1 VETVHQTVHRGRW
14 TRADRAAEPWPRL
27 PFEVPAGCAA
37 VEVELEVAGPDAVID
52 LGCEGAAGWRGWS
65 GGARTRYAI
74 TPDAAT
80 PGYLPGE
87 PEPGQ
92 WHVIAGLH
100 RVPESGVDY
109 TVTVRTGGRPRI
121 EQARPAPPVPHRP
134 PRRELPAG
142 DGLRWVATDLHAHT
156 LHSDGELTVPEL
168 AALAVDAGLDA
179 LAVTDHN
186 TVAHHAE
193 LAEVGLRYG
202 IALIPGQ
209 EVTTEYGHANA
220 FGDIGWV
227 DFREPAADWVTT
239 VAARGG
245 LLSVNH
251 PLAADCAW
259 RHPLPV
265 RPPLAEVWHSS
276 WLSPAWGGPV
286 AWWEAW
292 GADTTPVGGSDWHR
306 ADGSTALGTPT
317 TWVAV
322 AVDADADVDGAG
334 PDLVGAV
341 LDGLR
346 AGRTAVS
353 AGRDAPVLLPVDG
366 ELVVLGAAGA
376 LVVGDGYRAPV
387 SSDRDTLAGGGRV
400 LCGHDGGV
408 LALAGVAR

>member
-1 VETVHQTVHRGRW
+1 MAIVDELVHRGRW
-14 TRADRAAEPWPRL
+14 TRDDRAQGFWPRL
-27 PFEVPAGCAA
+27 PFEVPAGCAG
-37 VEVELEVAGPDAVID
+37 VEVELAVADPDAVID

-65 GGARTRYAI
+65 GGARRRFAI
-74 TPDAAT
+74 TPATAT

-87 PEPGQ
+87 PEPGV

-109 TVTVRTGGRPRI
+109 TVTVRTGGSPDVERS
-121 EQARPAPPVPHRP
+121 RPAPPVPARP
-134 PRRELPAG
+134 PRRELPAEPG
-142 DGLRWVATDLHAHT
+142 SRWVAADFHAHT
-156 LHSDGELTVPEL
+156 LHSDGVLTVPEL
-168 AALAVDAGLDA
+168 AALAVEAGLDA

-193 LAEVGLRYG
+193 LAATARRYG

-209 EVTTEYGHANA
+209 EVTTELGHANA

-227 DFREPAADWVTT
+227 DFREPAASWVDT

-251 PLAADCAW
+251 PLAADCSW

-276 WLSPAWGGPV
+276 WLAPTWGGPL
-286 AWWEAW
+286 AWWQAW
-292 GADTTPVGGSDWHR
+292 GSEVTPIGGSDWH
-306 ADGSTALGTPT
+306 AEDGHTRLGVPT
-317 TWVAV
+317 TWV
-322 AVDADADVDGAG
+322 AVDADADG
-334 PDLVGAV
+334 PELAGAV

-353 AGRDAPVLLPVDG
+353 AGRDAPVLLPAGG
-366 ELVVLGAAGA
+366 ELVALGAAGA
-376 LVVGDGYRAPV
+376 LVVADGRRLAV
-387 SSDRDTLAGGGRV
+387 RSDRDTIPVAGAGGHV
-400 LCGHDGGV
+400 LCDHDGGV
-408 LALAGVAR
+408 LALAAAPS

>member
-1 VETVHQTVHRGRW
+1 VKIVHEGHW
-14 TRADRAAEPWPRL
+14 TRADRAGESWPRL
-27 PFEVPAGCAA
+27 PFDVAPGTSA
-37 VEVELEVAGPDAVID
+37 VEVELSVADPDAVLD

-65 GGARTRYAI
+65 GGARRRYAI
-74 TPDAAT
+74 TPAAAT

-87 PEPGQ
+87 PEPGT
-92 WHVIAGLH
+92 WHVIVGLH

-109 TVTVRTGGRPRI
+109 TVTVRTGGDPAV
-121 EQARPAPPVPHRP
+121 EPDRPAPPVPPRP
-134 PRRELPAG
+134 PRRELPAAA
-142 DGLRWVATDLHAHT
+142 GLRWVAADFHAHT
-156 LHSDGELTVPEL
+156 WHSDGVLTVPEL
-168 AALAVDAGLDA
+168 AARAVEAGLDA

-193 LAEVGLRYG
+193 LGEVGRRYG

-209 EVTTEYGHANA
+209 EITTEYGHANA

-227 DFREPAADWVTT
+227 DFREPAASWVAT

-276 WLSPAWGGPV
+276 WLSPEWGGPV
-286 AWWEAW
+286 SWWQAW
-292 GADTTPVGGSDWHR
+292 GMDTTPLGGSDWHR
-306 ADGSTALGTPT
+306 DDGTRLGVPT

-322 AVDADADVDGAG
+322 DAAAAGADLADA
-334 PDLVGAV
+334 V
-341 LDGLR
+341 LAGLR

-353 AGRDAPVLLPVDG
+353 AGRDAPVLLPVGG
-366 ELVVLGAAGA
+366 ELVAIGAPGA
-376 LVVGDGYRAPV
+376 LVVGDGSRRPV
-387 SSDRDTLAGGGRV
+387 HSDRDTISPAGTGGQVLCDHDGRV
-400 LCGHDGGV
+400 F
-408 LALAGVAR
+408 ALAGAPR